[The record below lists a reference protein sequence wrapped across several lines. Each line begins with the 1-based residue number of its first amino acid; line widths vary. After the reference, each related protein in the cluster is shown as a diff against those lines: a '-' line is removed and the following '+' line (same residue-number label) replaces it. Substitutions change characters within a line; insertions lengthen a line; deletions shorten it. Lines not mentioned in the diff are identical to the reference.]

1 MKIAI
6 CLIGQPRTWEKCYH
20 TWMKLIDTIKL
31 NYKVDDVDIFFHMWD
46 YNSAPNGLSL
56 HEGYNYKDIVGDA
69 PISYEE
75 KSRLITALNPKKY
88 LFENEIAN
96 KNKIKEVRKLNV
108 AHLNHH
114 GEAKL
119 EWAAGQFYSIMH
131 ACHLKKMY
139 EYEHNIRYDI
149 CIRMRTDLYFD
160 DQQIK
165 HFVGNNLVLP
175 ETNTFYSCHTSKDE
189 SQFPFHRIGDI
200 FWFAD
205 SATFNRICDFYR
217 WLPILG
223 RKSFNGN
230 HITTEHAL
238 YFYSKMLNMEIS
250 HIDFDPK
257 IFRGKEYLDRKI
269 KAGMDNGELGG
280 HELI

>member
-1 MKIAI
+1 
-6 CLIGQPRTWEKCYH
+6 
-20 TWMKLIDTIKL
+20 
-31 NYKVDDVDIFFHMWD
+31 
-46 YNSAPNGLSL
+46 
-56 HEGYNYKDIVGDA
+56 
-69 PISYEE
+69 
-75 KSRLITALNPKKY
+75 
-88 LFENEIAN
+88 
-96 KNKIKEVRKLNV
+96 
-108 AHLNHH
+108 
-114 GEAKL
+114 
-119 EWAAGQFYSIMH
+119 
-131 ACHLKKMY
+131 
-139 EYEHNIRYDI
+139 
-149 CIRMRTDLYFD
+149 
-160 DQQIK
+160 
-165 HFVGNNLVLP
+165 VLP

-189 SQFPFHRIGDI
+189 SQFPFHRVGDI

-238 YFYSKMLNMEIS
+238 YFYSKMINMEIS